1 LIDCIKFF
9 YTWQQRQS
17 LRLCVTYFLYCIAF
31 KMMVL
36 ISSLNMVSL
45 TGRKMGTL

>member
-1 LIDCIKFF
+1 
-9 YTWQQRQS
+9 
-17 LRLCVTYFLYCIAF
+17 
-31 KMMVL
+31 MMVL